1 MSTSARRQ
9 AARNSLGM
17 APSKPGRPSDI
28 RALVRK
34 HRDEHAAAAVV
45 EKLNGPVQAGTAEEN
60 IQKTAMWRLQQK
72 GIELFARGHAR
83 REICCVLA
91 QYIKPLRPEYRKTDE
106 VHIKRV
112 IKIFKEWEED
122 PAWRDRL
129 WAEVQKNL
137 DLQSAGMVDGVVK
150 AAKRGRVDAAKFGLE
165 LAGRYVPK
173 GDDKPAVVNIQF
185 GGMPRPA
192 QDWRETIEG
201 EAEEVDD

>member
-1 MSTSARRQ
+1 MATSDKIQ
-9 AARNSLGM
+9 AKRHALGM

-34 HRDEHAAAAVV
+34 HRDEHAATAAIS
-45 EKLNGPVQAGTAEEN
+45 KLNGPVQGGTAEEN
-60 IQKTAMWRLQQK
+60 REKTALWILQQK
-72 GIELFARGHAR
+72 AIELFARGHAR
-83 REICCVLA
+83 REICCYLA
-91 QYIKPLRPEYRKTDE
+91 KYIKPLRPEYQKTDE

-129 WAEVQKNL
+129 WNEVQKNL
-137 DLQSAGMVDGVVK
+137 DLQSAGMVEGVVK

-165 LAGRYVPK
+165 LAGRYTPK
-173 GDDKPAVVNIQF
+173 GEDKPAVVNIQF
-185 GGMPRPA
+185 GSMPRPT
-192 QDWRETIEG
+192 QDWREAIEG